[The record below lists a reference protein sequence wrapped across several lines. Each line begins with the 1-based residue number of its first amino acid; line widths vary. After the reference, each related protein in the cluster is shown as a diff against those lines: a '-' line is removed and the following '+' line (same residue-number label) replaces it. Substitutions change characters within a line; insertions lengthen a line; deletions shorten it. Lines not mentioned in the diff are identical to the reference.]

1 MNNEKQ
7 CFYVLLSQRA
17 VNDPIPGVRKIIKIN
32 SCIPTSILWEETPM
46 DEEKN
51 TPCIP
56 PVKVRTLFLCL
67 GLN

>member
-17 VNDPIPGVRKIIKIN
+17 VNDPIPGARKIIKIS

-46 DEEKN
+46 EDEEN
-51 TPCIP
+51 TPYIP